1 MKNYYGYP
9 KILKNLTFFLL
20 FLSFFS
26 FAQKQDL
33 KKEINAITNDKNAT
47 VAVSVTGI
55 DFPLHFENKNGEKKL
70 PMLSVF
76 KFHIALA
83 VLNKV
88 DQGKLKLDQPIF
100 IKKADLLENTWSPI
114 REKYPNGNIEMPLS
128 ELIKYTV
135 AKSDN
140 NGCDLLL
147 RLIGGTET
155 VQKFINNKGIKN
167 FTIKADEAQMHK
179 GYEFM
184 YWNTTTTNDSNLLLM
199 NFFDGKVL
207 SKNSTSFLMKTMIET
222 TTGTTK
228 IVAQLPKGTPVAH
241 KTGSSGKD
249 EKGLTIAE
257 NDIGI
262 ITLPNGKHYAISVFI
277 SDSMETEETNTKM
290 IADISK
296 RVFDYFSR
304 K

>member
-1 MKNYYGYP
+1 MKS
-9 KILKNLTFFLL
+9 IFNLFFFFATL
-20 FLSFFS
+20 FS

-262 ITLPNGKHYAISVFI
+262 ITLPNGKHYAISVFV
-277 SDSMETEETNTKM
+277 SDSMETEETNTEM

-296 RVFDYFSR
+296 RVFDYFS
-304 K
+304 KK

>member
-1 MKNYYGYP
+1 MKS
-9 KILKNLTFFLL
+9 IFNLFFFFATL
-20 FLSFFS
+20 FS

-33 KKEINAITNDKNAT
+33 KKQINAITNDKNAT

-262 ITLPNGKHYAISVFI
+262 ITLPNGKHYAISVFV

-296 RVFDYFSR
+296 LVFDYFSR

>member
-1 MKNYYGYP
+1 MKS
-9 KILKNLTFFLL
+9 IFNLFFFFATL
-20 FLSFFS
+20 FS

-114 REKYPNGNIEMPLS
+114 REKYPDGNIEMPLS

-262 ITLPNGKHYAISVFI
+262 ITLPNGKHYAISVFV
-277 SDSMETEETNTKM
+277 SDSMETEETNTKI

>member
-1 MKNYYGYP
+1 MKS
-9 KILKNLTFFLL
+9 IFNLFFFFATL
-20 FLSFFS
+20 FS

-114 REKYPNGNIEMPLS
+114 REKYPDGNIEMPLS

-184 YWNTTTTNDSNLLLM
+184 YWNTTTTNDSNLLLT

-262 ITLPNGKHYAISVFI
+262 ITLPNGKHYAISVFV

-296 RVFDYFSR
+296 RVFDYFS
-304 K
+304 KK

>member
-1 MKNYYGYP
+1 MKS
-9 KILKNLTFFLL
+9 IFNLFFFFATL
-20 FLSFFS
+20 FS

-114 REKYPNGNIEMPLS
+114 REKYPDGNIEMPLS

-140 NGCDLLL
+140 NGCDILI

-262 ITLPNGKHYAISVFI
+262 ITLPNGKHYAISVFV

-296 RVFDYFSR
+296 RVFDYFS
-304 K
+304 KK

>member
-1 MKNYYGYP
+1 MKS
-9 KILKNLTFFLL
+9 IFNLFFFFATL
-20 FLSFFS
+20 FS

-207 SKNSTSFLMKTMIET
+207 SKNSTGFLMKTMIET

-262 ITLPNGKHYAISVFI
+262 ITLPNGKHYAISVFV
-277 SDSMETEETNTKM
+277 SDSMETEETNIKM

-296 RVFDYFSR
+296 RVFDYFS
-304 K
+304 KK

>member
-1 MKNYYGYP
+1 MKS
-9 KILKNLTFFLL
+9 IFNLFFFFATL
-20 FLSFFS
+20 FS

-33 KKEINAITNDKNAT
+33 KKQINAITNDKNAT

-114 REKYPNGNIEMPLS
+114 REKYPDGNIEMPLS

-179 GYEFM
+179 GYEFI
-184 YWNTTTTNDSNLLLM
+184 YWNTTSTNDSNLLLM

-262 ITLPNGKHYAISVFI
+262 ITLPNGKHYAISVFV

-290 IADISK
+290 IADISN